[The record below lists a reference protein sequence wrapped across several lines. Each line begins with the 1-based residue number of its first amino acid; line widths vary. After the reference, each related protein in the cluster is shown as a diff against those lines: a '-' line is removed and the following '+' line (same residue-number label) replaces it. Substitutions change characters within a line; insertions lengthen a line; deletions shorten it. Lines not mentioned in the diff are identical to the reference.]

1 MSFTTLVVL
10 TVIEVLVLVA
20 GLAFFLVVLTRRLRS
35 ISQNLA
41 RVAFGVR
48 AVETQVNAIGPGV
61 TRINGTLA
69 DINAALPEVARKA
82 EELTG

>member
-69 DINAALPEVARKA
+69 EINAALPEVARKA